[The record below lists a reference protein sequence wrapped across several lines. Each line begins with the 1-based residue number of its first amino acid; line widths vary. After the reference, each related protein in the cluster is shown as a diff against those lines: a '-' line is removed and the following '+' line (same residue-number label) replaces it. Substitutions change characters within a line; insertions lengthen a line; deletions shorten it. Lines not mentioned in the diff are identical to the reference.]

1 MYYFSK
7 VHLFSQLITK
17 ISRSIRKTPIVGSIR
32 SFKQKRLTTKSCHNK
47 IQICRYKLCFFATFL
62 SEQID
67 TKNIFGFSSFSSNC
81 SSRSLNDVLLTSV
94 GIGTLSLLGVNSE
107 NVRSVSSRVLDSLVS
122 SALRGLLGFNE
133 LVNLRGLFSDLII
146 KN

>member
-1 MYYFSK
+1 
-7 VHLFSQLITK
+7 
-17 ISRSIRKTPIVGSIR
+17 
-32 SFKQKRLTTKSCHNK
+32 
-47 IQICRYKLCFFATFL
+47 L